1 MDQQTSD
8 TADLKSVLE
17 LGLTLQTIL
26 AIIAFG
32 VKKNNEDFLK
42 KLNSLLVEFQSSLTD
57 DEKKELKADVDRMM
71 DQKAEE
77 FLTQV
82 GLEAGEEGIDKAV
95 EEVKKLATQSK

>member
-1 MDQQTSD
+1 VDQ
-8 TADLKSVLE
+8 ADEQNNLKSVLE
-17 LGLTLQTIL
+17 LGLTLQTVL

-32 VKKNNEDFLK
+32 AKNGKEEFLK
-42 KLNSLLVEFQSSLTD
+42 KLNDLLVEFQGSLND

-95 EEVKKLATQSK
+95 EEIKKAAIQKE